1 MMKKLTIE
9 MKVGLFV
16 LCGICAIIIFIFTQT
31 KTGKLKGY
39 EINVIFDYVSGLE
52 IGSPVRVSGVRI
64 GEVKKIEILYENI
77 PKVLVK
83 LKINPN
89 VKIAK
94 GSRIT
99 IKTLGIIG
107 EKYIEITPS
116 NKKEFIEKGEIVEGE
131 NPLSVERI
139 ANMGEEIAENLNKIL
154 SNLSEIIEDK
164 SFKKNIKDFV
174 EDSKMA
180 IAKISNLTDDLS
192 QTNKS
197 LKIFIEKNT
206 PQIEDFIKNTNEF
219 FVSGKEEIEKTTKDI
234 RDFLKI
240 KDKAE
245 NAIISFSET
254 SNEFQKLSEE
264 AREFLEKIQKEGL
277 IAKIMKEEKMIE
289 DIKEEISLLKE
300 TTFKIGESSEKLN
313 ETLTTLNSIL
323 NTIKSGQGTIG
334 KLMYSDE
341 LYNEIYEFIKDIKEH
356 PWKLFFRKR

>member
-1 MMKKLTIE
+1 MIRKLTIE

-16 LCGICAIIIFIFTQT
+16 LCGICAIIVFIFTQT
-31 KTGKLKGY
+31 KTGKLRGY

-77 PKVLVK
+77 PKVMVK

-99 IKTLGIIG
+99 IRTLGIIG

-131 NPLSVERI
+131 NPLSIERI
-139 ANMGEEIAENLNKIL
+139 ANIGEEIAENLNKIL
-154 SNLSEIIEDK
+154 SDLREITEDK
-164 SFKKNIKDFV
+164 SFKQNIKEFTK
-174 EDSKMA
+174 DSK
-180 IAKISNLTDDLS
+180 ITIVKINSLVDEIS

-197 LKIFIEKNT
+197 LKNFIEKNS

-277 IAKIMKEEKMIE
+277 IAKIMKEEEMIE
-289 DIKEEISLLKE
+289 NIKE
-300 TTFKIGESSEKLN
+300 TTLKIGESSEKLN
-313 ETLTTLNSIL
+313 ETLTGLNSIL